1 MIDIG
6 KKFKNLCKSI
16 INKLSDA
23 IKNYSFY
30 KHKGCFFANSG
41 FCGFSECSMNKNFS
55 KRKENG

>member
-1 MIDIG
+1 M
-6 KKFKNLCKSI
+6 KNLYKSMV
-16 INKLSDA
+16 NKLSDV

-41 FCGFSECSMNKNFS
+41 FCSFSGCSMNKDFS